1 VIPNQFKLTAVA
13 LFALTATL
21 AWAKATPDEIAK
33 LGHDM
38 TPVGAE
44 RAGNKDNTI
53 PAWDGG
59 LTKPP
64 AGFDVK
70 KGYADPFAAEKPLF
84 TITAANAE
92 QYKDKLSVGQ
102 LAMLKKY
109 PTFKMIVYPSHRTAA
124 YPANVMEDVKK
135 FAGSAE
141 LAANANGVVGSG
153 SSTVPFPFPKKGEE
167 VLWNDSLRWR
177 GGGVERDWNWH
188 TVQASGDS
196 YKVGV
201 RERFMFE
208 NVGYVEPKRDNQSF
222 VLTAEYTSPPT
233 LEGTI
238 YLAWDTLDQS
248 KQARQ
253 GWIYNAGQ
261 RRVRRIPELC
271 CDFNAD
277 GTDGMRFTDQYDGWN
292 GTTDRYDWKLMGKR
306 EMYVPYNTYKLTDKS
321 LKLAD
326 VLHKNHVNPELMRYE
341 LHRVWAVEGTL
352 KAGARHVIAKRTM
365 FIDEDTW
372 QLVVADLYDSRG
384 NLWRY
389 QDGPTIQYYDVLVPW
404 YAEFTVHDL
413 TSGAYIM
420 NQTSFD
426 IATPWKFGVKGKLA
440 DFQPDELR
448 RLGTK

>member
-1 VIPNQFKLTAVA
+1 MNPIQIKLTAAAV
-13 LFALTATL
+13 LALTATFT
-21 AWAKATPDEIAK
+21 WAKATPDEIAR
-33 LGHDM
+33 LGRDA

-44 RAGNKDNTI
+44 KAGNKDSTI
-53 PAWDGG
+53 PAWEGG
-59 LTKPP
+59 VTKPP

-92 QYKDKLSVGQ
+92 QYKGRLSVGQ

-109 PTFKMIVYPSHRTAA
+109 PTFKMNVYPTHRTAA
-124 YPANVMEDVKK
+124 YPANVTDDVKK
-135 FAGSAE
+135 FAGSSE

-167 VLWNDSLRWR
+167 VLWNHSLRWR
-177 GGGVERDWNWH
+177 GGGVQRDWNWH
-188 TVQASGDS
+188 TVQASGSS
-196 YKVGV
+196 YKVGF
-201 RERFMFE
+201 REEWIYE
-208 NVGYVEPKRDNQSF
+208 NQGYLDTKRDNASW
-222 VLTAEYTSPPT
+222 VIRALYTSPST

-238 YLAWDTLDQS
+238 YLAWDSLDLS

-261 RRVRRIPELC
+261 RRVRRVPELC

-292 GTTDRYDWKLMGKR
+292 GTTERYEWKLVGKR

-321 LKLAD
+321 QKDTD
-326 VLHKNHVNPELMRYE
+326 VLHKNHVNPDLMRYE
-341 LHRVWAVEGTL
+341 LHRVWEVEGTL
-352 KAGARHVIAKRTM
+352 KAGARHVVAKRTM
-365 FIDEDTW
+365 FVDEDTW
-372 QLVVADLYDSRG
+372 QVVVSDLYDSRG

-389 QDGPTIQYYDVLVPW
+389 QDGAVIQFYDVTVPW
-404 YAEFTVHDL
+404 YAAYTIHDL
-413 TSGAYIM
+413 TSGAYLISG
-420 NQTSFD
+420 TTFD
-426 IATPWKFGVKGKLA
+426 VPTPWKFNVKGKLA

-448 RLGTK
+448 RMGTK